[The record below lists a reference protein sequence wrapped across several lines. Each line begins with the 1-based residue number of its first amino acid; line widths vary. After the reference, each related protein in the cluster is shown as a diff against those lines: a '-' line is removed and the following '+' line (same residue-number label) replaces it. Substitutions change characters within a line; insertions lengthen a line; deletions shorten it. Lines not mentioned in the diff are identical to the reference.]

1 MLSIVKIHC
10 TNSLNEDLKKK
21 NYDEKK
27 RKLVNPWSP
36 ASAGPRFLPAPHFVL
51 GQLPFLLFSV
61 ALLSSTRSP
70 YLHSPLDSSQEMA
83 LSDMLL
89 RTLRLSLSL
98 LIQSSLSSYFHLF
111 GFNSRQCIFPS
122 PAEYQCFFLI
132 SGSPSH
138 FFSLVLL

>member
-1 MLSIVKIHC
+1 MVSSLSWAQISAC
-10 TNSLNEDLKKK
+10 ASLC
-21 NYDEKK
+21 
-27 RKLVNPWSP
+27 PWS
-36 ASAGPRFLPAPHFVL
+36 ASFSAILSGPS
-51 GQLPFLLFSV
+51 QLS
-61 ALLSSTRSP
+61 RSP
-70 YLHSPLDSSQEMA
+70 YLHSHDSSQEMA

-132 SGSPSH
+132 SGSPLTSSVSSSYSDPFLSSFFLTLPLH
-138 FFSLVLL
+138 FL